1 MTKGLGLTL
10 LAGVLLGFTVS
21 TASADELEAV
31 EKKIITAWDRHKTI
45 TARMVTTVH
54 LQMSTMVLDG
64 RGEGTVE
71 MMKKGGKLLMRMEL
85 KKTITRSGS
94 GQAETK
100 SEQQFKTIID
110 GNFTYTVTTT
120 DVLDQEEPKQTAV
133 KSFIEPKTSLSPKI
147 LLRYLHQ
154 KKSLRLLPEETV
166 DGKTAFVIETTP
178 KAEGAQHLSVMR
190 KLYYFQQESGCL
202 VKTVMYS
209 PAGEPATV
217 VSWTDLRFD
226 VDLDPD
232 RFVFRPPF
240 GVPVLDYTRDKPN
253 PNLKP

>member
-1 MTKGLGLTL
+1 MIKGLGLTL

-21 TASADELEAV
+21 AASADDLEAV
-31 EKKIITAWDRHKTI
+31 EKKIITAWDKHKTI

-71 MMKKGGKLLMRMEL
+71 MMKKGEKLLTRMEL
-85 KKTITRSGS
+85 KKTTTRSGS

-100 SEQQFKTIID
+100 SEQQVKTIID
-110 GNFTYTVTTT
+110 GDFTYTVTIT
-120 DVLDQEEPKQTAV
+120 DVLDQEEPKQAAV
-133 KSFIEPKTSLSPKI
+133 KTFIEPKTSLNPKI
-147 LLRYLHQ
+147 LLQYLHQ
-154 KKSLRLLPEETV
+154 NKSLKLLPEETV
-166 DGKTAFVIETTP
+166 DGKAAFAIETTP
-178 KAEGAQHLSVMR
+178 KTQEGAQLLSVM
-190 KLYYFQQESGCL
+190 KKIYYFQQDSGCL
-202 VKTVMYS
+202 VKTVMYN

-217 VSWTDLRFD
+217 VTWTDLQFD

-240 GVPVLDYTRDKPN
+240 KVPVLDYTRDKPN
-253 PNLKP
+253 PNP